1 LHHLHASED
10 AERSGNFNRV
20 INRGAMLQRLECG
33 HQTAFQRA
41 TTVGYAD
48 AWASSLV
55 DSAKTLKKRPY
66 SLFLGLCGEGSVLG
80 RIGERTPGMT
90 AYSGSERNN
99 IVHEQNAYSQNDPD
113 LRHSRY
119 GLVVLVNRS
128 LPDYNSQGR
137 HFKITS
143 RIPLQTRAYGWIV
156 ASPLPFTAF

>member
-1 LHHLHASED
+1 VK
-10 AERSGNFNRV
+10 V
-20 INRGAMLQRLECG
+20 I
-33 HQTAFQRA
+33 
-41 TTVGYAD
+41 
-48 AWASSLV
+48 
-55 DSAKTLKKRPY
+55 KTLKKRPY
-66 SLFLGLCGEGSVLG
+66 SLFLALSSEGRVLG
-80 RIGERTPGMT
+80 RVGANTPRMT